1 MGIDSAQVVV
11 IGGGVIGT
19 SITYYLAKQGLEVA
33 LFERADIASGT
44 SGACSAAIAMQT
56 KGSGLKLRLGLESK
70 TFYESL
76 SDELGEDVEYEQ
88 DGGMIIAETEEEV
101 EYISSLVK
109 RQREMGLSLRLLE
122 TREIKELQPA
132 FSESVIASTFCPMD
146 GTVNPLKVTFAYARA
161 ARRYGA
167 RLHTFA
173 GVSAIKVS
181 KGKVTEVTTDM
192 GTTRTELIVNAAGVW
207 APEVGRM
214 VGLRIPIT
222 PRRGILA
229 VTEVLPPVIRGS
241 ILSAKYLMSK
251 YTDGSGDGFTC
262 GLTIRHTRAGNLLF
276 GSSREFVGYN
286 GRTTYGGI
294 SLIVREAIRVFPF
307 LKDVC
312 IIRTFAGLRPFTSDG
327 LPIVGQAP
335 GVEGLIMAAG
345 HEGDGISLAP
355 ITGKLVANLITKGE
369 CPEVL
374 SHLNLQRL
382 EHSP

>member
-1 MGIDSAQVVV
+1 MGIRSVQVVV
-11 IGGGVIGT
+11 IGGGIIGT
-19 SITYYLAKQGLEVA
+19 SITYYLAKQGIEVA
-33 LFERADIASGT
+33 LFERGDIASGT

-70 TFYESL
+70 TFYEHVIE
-76 SDELGEDVEYEQ
+76 ELGEDVEYDQ
-88 DGGMIIAETEEEV
+88 DGGMIIAETEEEF

-109 RQREMGLSLRLLE
+109 RQQEMGLTLRLLE
-122 TREIKELQPA
+122 TKEIKELQPA
-132 FSESVIASTFCPMD
+132 MSESVIASTFCPMD

-161 ARRYGA
+161 AKKYGA
-167 RLHTFA
+167 RFYPFA
-173 GVSAIKVS
+173 SVKAIQVS
-181 KGKVTEVTTDM
+181 KGKVTEITTDI
-192 GTTRTELIVNAAGVW
+192 GTIKMELLVNAAGVW

-222 PRRGILA
+222 PRRGIMA

-251 YTDGSGDGFTC
+251 YLDDSGDEFTC
-262 GLTIRHTRAGNLLF
+262 GLTIRHTRSGNLLF

-286 GRTTYGGI
+286 RHTTHRGL
-294 SLIVREAIRVFPF
+294 SLIVKEAIRIFPF

-327 LPIVGQAP
+327 LPIVGKAP
-335 GVEGLIMAAG
+335 GMEGLIMAAG